1 MSHLLKS
8 GGPAHRPPKE
18 SELPFVSVHD
28 AVAAYREGKFVIIVD
43 DEDRENEGDLCIA
56 AEHITPAAINFMAH
70 EGRGLICVSLTEERC
85 DELDLHP
92 MVEQNTSNYGTA
104 FTISVEARGKT
115 TTGISAADRAA
126 TVRVLVDPRSK
137 PHDLLRPGHTFP
149 LRAKKGGVLK
159 RAGQTEASVDLARI
173 AGLVPAAVICEI
185 MNQDGTMARVP
196 DLLIVSEKHGIPIVS
211 VADLIRYRMR
221 TERLVHRIAAPF
233 LPTKFGDFRVVAYR
247 SEVTNEEHL
256 ALVKG
261 EIAEGD
267 PVLVRVHS
275 SCLTGDVFGSS
286 RCDCGAQLQLALTTI
301 EAEGRGVVLYLLQ
314 EGRGIGLFNKLRA
327 YELQEQGLDTVAANE
342 KLGFAPDVRDY
353 GIGCQILRDLGVRKM
368 RLMTNNPSKYVAID
382 GYGLEIVERVPLEI
396 APTDAT
402 REYLTTKKSKM
413 GHILKLV

>member
-1 MSHLLKS
+1 M
-8 GGPAHRPPKE
+8 
-18 SELPFVSVHD
+18 PFVSVHE

-56 AEHITPAAINFMAH
+56 AEHVTPESINFMAR
-70 EGRGLICVSLTEERC
+70 EGRGLVCVSLTEERC

-104 FTISVEARGKT
+104 FTVSVEARGKT

-126 TVRVLVDPRSK
+126 TVRTLVDPKSK
-137 PHDLLRPGHTFP
+137 PYDLLRPGHTFP

-173 AGLVPAAVICEI
+173 AGLIPASVICEI
-185 MNQDGTMARVP
+185 MNEDGTMARVP
-196 DLLIVSEKHGIPIVS
+196 DLLVFSEKHRIPIVS

-233 LPTKFGDFRVVAYR
+233 LPTLFGDFRVVAYR
-247 SEVTNEEHL
+247 SELTNEEHL

-261 EIAEGD
+261 ELGGD
-267 PVLVRVHS
+267 DEPTLVRVHS
-275 SCLTGDVFGSS
+275 SCLTGDVFGSA
-286 RCDCGAQLQLALTTI
+286 RCDCGAQLHLALELI
-301 EAEGRGVVLYLLQ
+301 EKEGRGVLLYLLQ

-402 REYLTTKKSKM
+402 RDYLTAKKSKM

>member
-1 MSHLLKS
+1 
-8 GGPAHRPPKE
+8 
-18 SELPFVSVHD
+18 LPFVPVHD

-56 AEHITPAAINFMAH
+56 AEHVSAESINFMAR

-85 DELDLHP
+85 EELDLHP

-104 FTISVEARGKT
+104 FTVSVEARGKT

-126 TVRVLVDPRSK
+126 TVRTLVDPKSK
-137 PHDLLRPGHTFP
+137 PQDLLRPGHTFP

-173 AGLVPAAVICEI
+173 AGLIPAAVICEI
-185 MNQDGTMARVP
+185 MNEDGTMARVP
-196 DLLIVSEKHGIPIVS
+196 DLLIFAEKHHIPIVS

-233 LPTKFGDFRVVAYR
+233 LPTRFGDFRAVAYR
-247 SEVTNEEHL
+247 SEMTNEEHV

-261 EIAEGD
+261 ELGGEED
-267 PVLVRVHS
+267 PTLVRVHS
-275 SCLTGDVFGSS
+275 ACLTGDVFGSA
-286 RCDCGAQLQLALTTI
+286 RCDCGAQLHLALELI
-301 EAEGRGVVLYLLQ
+301 EKEGRGVLLYLLQ

-402 REYLTTKKSKM
+402 RDYLTTKKAKM